1 MADVYTISVKAAGP
15 LIVSGPL
22 LIVDPQGGEWELE
35 EGKSVGLCR
44 CGQSLAL
51 PPTDDVRQALH
62 FLVLRELACQRREQS
77 GRLVELVGADR
88 SANRSHTL
96 RKPGDTFSLGPL
108 HGFRLLLG

>member
-44 CGQSLAL
+44 CGQSK
-51 PPTDDVRQALH
+51 
-62 FLVLRELACQRREQS
+62 
-77 GRLVELVGADR
+77 
-88 SANRSHTL
+88 
-96 RKPGDTFSLGPL
+96 RKPFCDRTHFELKFDHPEPVNPETVPDGVRPRS
-108 HGFRLLLG
+108 